1 MIYPDVDFPG
11 GIPCSAPWCFTSCLG
26 RRVKL
31 VFQEYTTI
39 TNQQAVR
46 TKNHLSPSR
55 AARIEHQ
62 WAPVFEKLLSHT
74 FGAVSLIPNFRWN
87 FTSLWPLN
95 DENLHHSQVV
105 IPVTPHHEI
114 PMDPH
119 SMREP
124 RAASHARTICGST
137 CRQILVVSE
146 PWKSTAPWTVR
157 ISDFFS
163 MTWDMGGW
171 NQQHQP
177 KSAIEKSLSF
187 FCSEYVYI
195 YNEFSFCMFHIE
207 CVTCIVQLFFCNR
220 MILKS
225 HEPPGFLCPFYGF
238 MVRWCKKK
246 PGLSRDPR
254 DHGRVFSWPDEAQL
268 NIMGLVCWGKS

>member
-1 MIYPDVDFPG
+1 MKICTTARWLFQWPPIMRSPWIP
-11 GIPCSAPWCFTSCLG
+11 IPCAS
-26 RRVKL
+26 
-31 VFQEYTTI
+31 
-39 TNQQAVR
+39 
-46 TKNHLSPSR
+46 
-55 AARIEHQ
+55 
-62 WAPVFEKLLSHT
+62 
-74 FGAVSLIPNFRWN
+74 
-87 FTSLWPLN
+87 
-95 DENLHHSQVV
+95 
-105 IPVTPHHEI
+105 
-114 PMDPH
+114 
-119 SMREP
+119 REP

-225 HEPPGFLCPFYGF
+225 HEPPGFLCPFYGAMVQEETRVVEGSQGSWQSFF
-238 MVRWCKKK
+238 MARWSTVKHHGI
-246 PGLSRDPR
+246 GLL
-254 DHGRVFSWPDEAQL
+254 GKIL
-268 NIMGLVCWGKS
+268 TGNITGNNGVYH